1 MKTKKTL
8 EAKSGRNKLPDWV
21 YVNLKKYG
29 NCAIS
34 PKRLNAIGEVAMIK
48 ELTRNGY
55 ACTIKRKEHPYESRA
70 EGNKPITKD
79 EVYVIIEVKGVL
91 A

>member
-1 MKTKKTL
+1 MLDSRSRRKV
-8 EAKSGRNKLPDWV
+8 LPDWV
-21 YVNLKKYG
+21 YVNLKKFG

-34 PKRLNAIGEVAMIK
+34 PKRINKHGEDVIIQELIK
-48 ELTRNGY
+48 NGY
-55 ACTIKRKEHPYESRA
+55 DCKIRYASQPYESRA

>member
-1 MKTKKTL
+1 MTKKTL
-8 EAKSGRNKLPDWV
+8 ESKSGRNKLPDWV
-21 YVNLKKYG
+21 YVNLRKFG

-34 PKRLNAIGEVAMIK
+34 PKRLNAIGEVAIIK

-55 ACTIKRKEHPYESRA
+55 ACTIKCKEQPYESRA